1 MINLYVY
8 CEGQTEESFV
18 KNSLIPHFIQ
28 KNIILC
34 PIICRTKEGPNG
46 IFKGGLTDYN
56 KAVKEIKRLCNQHPN
71 EKVTSFIDYY
81 GLHNIPQIEYNG
93 TDKYQLI
100 LSIEQKFYEDVDC
113 RNFIPYISLHE
124 FESLLFSR
132 PEEFTYLKPT
142 AVSKFKTILSEFNDN
157 PELINNGR
165 ETAPSKRI
173 LKEIDN
179 YSKVLDGNTIAKR
192 VTLSEIRKKCQHFNR
207 WITYLESVVF

>member
-142 AVSKFKTILSEFNDN
+142 AVFKFKTILSEFNDN

-207 WITYLESVVF
+207 WITNLESIVF

>member
-1 MINLYVY
+1 MINLYIY

-18 KNSLIPHFIQ
+18 KNSLMSHFIQ
-28 KNIILC
+28 KNIMLY

-56 KAVKEIKRLCNQHPN
+56 KAVKEIKKLCSQHPN

-81 GLHNIPQIEYNG
+81 GLHNIPQVSYSG
-93 TDKYQLI
+93 ADKYQLI
-100 LSIEQKFYEDVDC
+100 LSIEQKFYEDVGC

-124 FESLLFSR
+124 FESLLFTR
-132 PEEFTYLKPT
+132 PEGFEYLKPA
-142 AVSKFKTILSEFNDN
+142 AVSKFKTILNEFNNN
-157 PELINNGR
+157 PELINSGR

-179 YSKVLDGNTIAKR
+179 YSKVLDGNTIAKKM
-192 VTLSEIRKKCQHFNR
+192 TLLEIRNKCQHFNN
-207 WITYLESVVF
+207 WITVLENILI

>member
-1 MINLYVY
+1 MMNLYIY

-18 KNSLIPHFIQ
+18 KNSLMSHFIQ
-28 KNIILC
+28 KNIILY

-56 KAVKEIKRLCNQHPN
+56 KAVKEIKRLCTQHPN

-81 GLHNIPQIEYNG
+81 GLHNIPQVIYNG

-100 LSIEQKFYEDVDC
+100 LSIEQKFYKDVGC

-124 FESLLFSR
+124 FESLLFSK
-132 PEEFTYLKPT
+132 PIEFAYLKPT
-142 AVSKFKTILSEFNDN
+142 AVPKLNQILKEFDNN
-157 PELINNGR
+157 PELINSGR

-173 LKEIDN
+173 LREIDN
-179 YSKVLDGNTIAKR
+179 YSKVLDGTTIAKKIS
-192 VTLSEIRKKCQHFNR
+192 LLEIRNKCQHFNN
-207 WITYLESVVF
+207 WITNLENTSI